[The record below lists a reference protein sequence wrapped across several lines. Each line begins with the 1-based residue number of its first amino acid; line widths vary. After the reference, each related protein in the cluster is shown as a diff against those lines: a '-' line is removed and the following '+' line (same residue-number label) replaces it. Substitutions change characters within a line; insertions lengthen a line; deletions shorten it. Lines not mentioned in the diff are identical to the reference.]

1 MSFRILP
8 IPELLE
14 EIRVGRAASFDIV
27 VAELYRELRA
37 IASGQRRRLR
47 ASDTLH
53 TTALVHEAYLKL
65 HGGQQPRSFVDRGHF
80 FRVAA
85 RVMHDVLVDY
95 SRACLAQKRGGGT
108 QHLTIGEVSGGI
120 PAAGQDLATIIS
132 VDDAMQR
139 LRVVD
144 QEAAQVVELRYFGG
158 LTNAEA
164 AEAMSTS
171 VSTVKRRW
179 LSARAYLAHT
189 LAEPDAWAHAI
200 A

>member
-1 MSFRILP
+1 MSHARP
-8 IPELLE
+8 IPDLLD
-14 EIRVGRAASFDIV
+14 EIRQGRGDSFDTV
-27 VAELYRELRA
+27 TADLYRELRA
-37 IASGQRRRLR
+37 IARGQRRRVH
-47 ASDTLH
+47 STGTVH

-85 RVMHDVLVDY
+85 RVMHDVLIDY
-95 SRACLAQKRGGGT
+95 TRACLAEKRGGGARR
-108 QHLTIGEVSGGI
+108 LSIGEVSGGI
-120 PAAGQDLATIIS
+120 PAAGTDLATIIS
-132 VDDAMQR
+132 VDDAMRR
-139 LRVVD
+139 LRAVD

-189 LAEPDAWAHAI
+189 LAEPDPWAHAI